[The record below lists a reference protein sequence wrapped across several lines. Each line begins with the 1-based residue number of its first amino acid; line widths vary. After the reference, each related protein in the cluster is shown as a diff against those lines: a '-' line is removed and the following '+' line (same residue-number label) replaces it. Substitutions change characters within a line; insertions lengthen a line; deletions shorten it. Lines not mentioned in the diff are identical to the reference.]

1 MSAGAVFNL
10 ILNDGKA
17 DRLIM
22 ATKLL
27 NTRLRDVMCARRDR
41 GMADITPTLL
51 DIEKTHVL
59 YVNAHFKPFCSIAFE
74 YDKVRPSSGVT
85 SLGST
90 VTFAI
95 PTFGDFFHDMVCY
108 VRLSKVTGVDIP
120 GITQSSGGIWPTNAP
135 NQGLF
140 YQVVDAFGN
149 IIGGLNTQQNVSSSY
164 KNLIRYCEFPGNRLF
179 KRVNFQVNG
188 NPLDEYYDYT
198 VAMLEKFC
206 VPPNKR
212 AGYNRL
218 VGQETVYEG
227 YSGPIQAS
235 ISDSDNDNTLFPS
248 INGAK
253 QTQTCR
259 EKKFI
264 VAGPQTPKLTQ
275 PPLEMWNKL
284 RFWFNEDVRLSV
296 PSVSIPYGNR
306 FITVDLQD
314 QSLLAFEFPGAYLKK
329 YQFAAAVPQY
339 FKPQP
344 TGQGASPIPTQLMS
358 VTYTPLYQ
366 PQTIPDIKVEFIEL
380 YVNNIF
386 VNAEIHDIFIK
397 RIGFS
402 LIRVYRHHV
411 ASVNQEGSQ
420 SVRLDNLKW
429 PIEYML
435 VGLRPTWNIKDA
447 NPNQWRDWHRMTR
460 LIDASYGQKFN
471 VEVPSAGSDTDGG
484 LAAITQSDKVIKDT
498 YTFPVNSVDS
508 LTVTSHAIQ
517 IYDDY
522 GTTFFHSYLPLHFGG
537 PALNTPEDQGAL
549 FINFALFPRSYQPSG
564 HFNMSRARETFIGW
578 STSYISASRPCD
590 LIVVG
595 IAINFLLISDGSAV
609 LRYST

>member
-1 MSAGAVFNL
+1 
-10 ILNDGKA
+10 
-17 DRLIM
+17 
-22 ATKLL
+22 
-27 NTRLRDVMCARRDR
+27 
-41 GMADITPTLL
+41 
-51 DIEKTHVL
+51 
-59 YVNAHFKPFCSIAFE
+59 
-74 YDKVRPSSGVT
+74 
-85 SLGST
+85 
-90 VTFAI
+90 
-95 PTFGDFFHDMVCY
+95 MVAY

-120 GITQSSGGIWPTNAP
+120 GIPQSSSPTSGLWPANSPNAGI
-135 NQGLF
+135 F

-149 IIGGLNTQQNVSSSY
+149 IIGGSSGSSVTTSSY
-164 KNLIRYCEFPGNRLF
+164 KNLIRYCEYPGNRLF

-227 YSGPIQAS
+227 YTGPIQAAV
-235 ISDSDNDNTLFPS
+235 SDSDGANTLFPTV
-248 INGAK
+248 NGAP
-253 QTQTCR
+253 QYQTCR

-264 VAGPQTPKLTQ
+264 VAGAQTPKLTQ
-275 PPLEMWNKL
+275 PPLECWNKL

-306 FITVDLQD
+306 FITVDMQD
-314 QSLLAFEFPGAYLKK
+314 QSLLAFEFPGAYLKAYTFSK
-329 YQFAAAVPQY
+329 ISPQY
-339 FKPQP
+339 FKPTGSSNVP
-344 TGQGASPIPTQLMS
+344 TQTMTITYSPI
-358 VTYTPLYQ
+358 YQ

-447 NPNQWRDWHRMTR
+447 NSNQWRDWHRMTR
-460 LIDASYGQKFN
+460 LIDASYGQKYN
-471 VEVPSAGSDTDGG
+471 VEIPSAGAETDGG
-484 LAAITQSDKVIKDT
+484 LFAFASSDKVIKDT

-564 HFNMSRARETFIGW
+564 HFNMSRARETFIGLT
-578 STSYISASRPCD
+578 TSPKQEATVSQGTCRNAAQNLLGVVLPPSPCMP
-590 LIVVG
+590 
-595 IAINFLLISDGSAV
+595 V
-609 LRYST
+609 LAY